1 VSEGRPVNSP
11 SDANHHEHRQAVA
24 GRLAALVA
32 ATLALSALMGTANAL
47 AGSGGVGT
55 GGDGCGDYRF
65 GSRTLQHGDC
75 GGDVKT
81 LNWLLRAKASKA
93 VGLGPDYDGSTVSAV
108 RAFER
113 GAGLPAN
120 GVFEESTRTSLVS
133 SLATDHASWY
143 GGPLNGNHTACG
155 QILRRQTIGV
165 AHKTLP
171 CGTKVVFGYKGH
183 WVRTRVIDRGPYVK
197 GREWDLTQATAD
209 RLHFTPAGV
218 DAVRVAVLR

>member
-1 VSEGRPVNSP
+1 MSEGRPVNSR
-11 SDANHHEHRQAVA
+11 SDANQYDRRQAVA

-32 ATLALSALMGTANAL
+32 GLVALSATVG
-47 AGSGGVGT
+47 AGSAFADSGGVGA
-55 GGDGCGDYRF
+55 GCGDFRF
-65 GSRTLQHGDC
+65 GSRTLAKGDC

-81 LNWLLRAKASKA
+81 LNWLLRAKASKT

-108 RAFER
+108 RTFER

-120 GVFEESTRTSLVS
+120 GVFEESTRSSLVS
-133 SLATDHASWY
+133 ALAIDHASWY

-155 QILRRQTIGV
+155 QILRRRTIGV

-171 CGTKVVFGYKGH
+171 CGTKVVFGYGGH

-218 DAVRVAVLR
+218 DALRVAVLR